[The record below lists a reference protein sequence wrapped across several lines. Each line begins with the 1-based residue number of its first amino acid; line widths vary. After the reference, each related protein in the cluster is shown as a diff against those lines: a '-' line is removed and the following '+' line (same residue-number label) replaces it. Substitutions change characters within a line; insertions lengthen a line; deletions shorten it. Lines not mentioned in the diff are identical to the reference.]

1 MEVNQNPPPYGAAF
15 QRRDKM
21 TNHDQHVTGHTLT
34 TCPDHGTRYYAH
46 EGGCEDC
53 EFEHEALI
61 EDINKRLES
70 LSLAQLDKLLEC
82 LVGLN

>member
-1 MEVNQNPPPYGAAF
+1 
-15 QRRDKM
+15 M
-21 TNHDQHVTGHTLT
+21 TNHDQHVTGHELI
-34 TCPDHGTRYYAH
+34 TCPDHGTKYYAH

-53 EFEHEALI
+53 QSEHDGLVEQ
-61 EDINKRLES
+61 INERLEN

>member
-1 MEVNQNPPPYGAAF
+1 
-15 QRRDKM
+15 M
-21 TNHDQHVTGHTLT
+21 TKHDQHVTGHTLT

-61 EDINKRLES
+61 DDINKRLES